1 MKPHIISQ
9 FPLTQTESVSKYIPP
24 FFKTTFNNEKY
35 VIDNKIICIFL
46 RLTTIAIDTS
56 YFIRS
61 VKAPISISLL
71 NIFGVS
77 KLGYKARCG

>member
-35 VIDNKIICIFL
+35 VIDNMYIF
-46 RLTTIAIDTS
+46 
-56 YFIRS
+56 
-61 VKAPISISLL
+61 
-71 NIFGVS
+71 
-77 KLGYKARCG
+77 